1 MLTRVGAAA
10 AATAALFTL
19 SVPTAATATPDPTP
33 PPPPPPACAALRC
46 TGAVDTYTPAPD
58 PAKEAGKGSGRG
70 PQQPS
75 QETARLG
82 GPDVQVDVGLSAPA
96 GPSAPVD
103 QCEVLRCVSVDLGIF
118 GPGDDVTLVPN
129 ADPAAPAAAAP
140 APAAGQPRARAA
152 QPDPVAVARR
162 SVANLSLKTVT
173 PGSTPLEPGSIS
185 IVGIPTWMWAENAN
199 ALGTVTDTASVPG
212 LSLTMTAKLSG
223 VTWDMGDGTV
233 IECEGT
239 GTKWSPDLGTGDS
252 PTCGHTYTTQGTRTV
267 TSTAHWS
274 VTWRAS
280 TGQTGVI
287 DRDLA
292 STSTIRVGEVQVI
305 NSKKGD
311 S

>member
-1 MLTRVGAAA
+1 MLIRVGAA
-10 AATAALFTL
+10 AATAALLTL
-19 SVPTAATATPDPTP
+19 SLPTAATATPTPP
-33 PPPPPPACAALRC
+33 PPPPPPACASMEC
-46 TGAVDTYTPAPD
+46 TGTVESYDPPPD
-58 PAKEAGKGSGRG
+58 PAKQEGNGSGQG
-70 PQQPS
+70 SQQP
-75 QETARLG
+75 TRAGGPG
-82 GPDVQVDVGLSAPA
+82 GPDAQVGVGVTAP
-96 GPSAPVD
+96 GPAAPRD
-103 QCEVLRCVSVDLGIF
+103 QCEVLECVGVDLGT
-118 GPGDDVTLVPN
+118 GDSGADVTAVANP
-129 ADPAAPAAAAP
+129 DP
-140 APAAGQPRARAA
+140 APAADPPAPAAQPRARAPR
-152 QPDPVAVARR
+152 PDPVAVARR

-185 IVGIPTWMWAENAN
+185 IVGVPTWMWAENAN
-199 ALGTVTDTASVPG
+199 ALGTVTDTANVPG
-212 LSLTMTAKLSG
+212 LSLTMTAKLTG

-233 IECEGT
+233 VECEGA

>member
-19 SVPTAATATPDPTP
+19 SAPTAATATPDPTP
-33 PPPPPPACAALRC
+33 PPPPPPACASMEC
-46 TGAVDTYTPAPD
+46 TGTVESYDGPPA
-58 PAKEAGKGSGRG
+58 PAKEEGNGSGQG
-70 PQQPS
+70 SQQPTRAGGS
-75 QETARLG
+75 G
-82 GPDVQVDVGLSAPA
+82 GPDAQVGVGVSAPA

-103 QCEVLRCVSVDLGIF
+103 QCEVLECVSVDLGIF

-152 QPDPVAVARR
+152 RPDPVAVARR

>member
-10 AATAALFTL
+10 ATAALLAL
-19 SVPTAATATPDPTP
+19 SGPTAAMAEPDPTP
-33 PPPPPPACAALRC
+33 APTAEPIKEPEPACTLRICTGEVQTWEDPPPAA
-46 TGAVDTYTPAPD
+46 D
-58 PAKEAGKGSGRG
+58 PAAAQQTPSTQPEG
-70 PQQPS
+70 P
-75 QETARLG
+75 AAH
-82 GPDVQVDVGLSAPA
+82 DVGLPA
-96 GPSAPVD
+96 AVTGPSAPPAD
-103 QCEVLRCVSVDLGIF
+103 QCDLRTCVDVDLGI
-118 GPGDDVTLVPN
+118 GNVGVDVTAVRN
-129 ADPAAPAAAAP
+129 ADPAAAPAAAAP
-140 APAAGQPRARAA
+140 APAAPPRARAPR
-152 QPDPVAVARR
+152 PDPVAVARR

-185 IVGIPTWMWAENAN
+185 IVGVPTWMWAENAN
-199 ALGTVTDTASVPG
+199 ALGTVTDTASVPS
-212 LSLTMTAKLSG
+212 LSLTMTAKLTG

-287 DRDLA
+287 TRDLP

-305 NSKKGD
+305 DSKPTN
-311 S
+311 